1 MSEREK
7 TDMPRK
13 SEVGSAG
20 ANENENPIDRFEPA
34 TAIAPIKAGNSEKLE
49 TFRTDTDTNKTP
61 ILVADDLT
69 LATVSGQKLVEN
81 ISFTLRR
88 GESIGLVGESGS
100 GKSLTLRAVLGLLPK
115 GVTVAGGSVRHTVRS
130 AMVFQDPRG
139 ALDPLCPVVKQVAEV
154 VRYRQNKNRREARA
168 EALKLLG
175 LLGLPESLAR
185 EDRYPNQLSGG
196 QCQRIVIA
204 LALACKPDILLCDEP
219 TTALDVTVQRQI
231 LDLIARLQSE
241 LGFAMIFVT
250 HNLAI
255 AAEMCSRLLV
265 MKQGRVV
272 EEGTA
277 IDVLT
282 KPSDPYTRM
291 LIEAV
296 LQLPETA
303 EAAGTEVAGQQGAE
317 DSNISKNEKRVS
329 GKSASKEGADSR

>member
-1 MSEREK
+1 MSSRESAQPQKQVGIMAKEEQVEKEHAEKEQKRAPFQSPERSHP
-7 TDMPRK
+7 DMD
-13 SEVGSAG
+13 GQ
-20 ANENENPIDRFEPA
+20 
-34 TAIAPIKAGNSEKLE
+34 
-49 TFRTDTDTNKTP
+49 P
-61 ILVADDLT
+61 ILVVDGLT
-69 LATVSGQKLVEN
+69 LESASGQKLVDGIE
-81 ISFTLRR
+81 FTLRR

-100 GKSLTLRAVLGLLPK
+100 GKSLTLRAVLGLLPR
-115 GVTVAGGSVRHTVRS
+115 GVRQTDGSVRHTVRS

-204 LALACKPDILLCDEP
+204 MALACRPDILLCDEP

-231 LDLIARLQSE
+231 IDLIARLQEE

-250 HNLAI
+250 HNLAV
-255 AAEMCSRLLV
+255 AAEMCSRLVV
-265 MKQGRVV
+265 MKRGRVV
-272 EEGTA
+272 EAGA
-277 IDVLT
+277 AVDVLT
-282 KPSDPYTRM
+282 EPSDPYTRT

-296 LQLPETA
+296 LQLPD
-303 EAAGTEVAGQQGAE
+303 TEGE
-317 DSNISKNEKRVS
+317 DTR
-329 GKSASKEGADSR
+329 